1 MKRVITILII
11 AALVLSGCQAAVTGT
26 PVEEPVKLDCD
37 LIFPG
42 PGAA

>member
-1 MKRVITILII
+1 MKRITTILII
-11 AALVLSGCQAAVTGT
+11 VVLVLTGCQAAVTGT